1 VKRRI
6 NLDIN
11 FLVNIL
17 LFVLVGWFVYKRVA
31 PVKNLRNLTDRQLRE
46 KLRIPGNSTLIDVR
60 ETHEFSSGHI
70 QGAVNIPLSRL
81 KQRFKEIPTDK
92 ELILYCQS
100 GMYSKQAARILQQQK
115 HKDIYHLSG
124 GIASWSGKKKSGN
137 G

>member
-1 VKRRI
+1 MKRRI

-17 LFVLVGWFVYKRVA
+17 LFVFVGWFVFKRVA
-31 PVKNLRNLTDRQLRE
+31 PVKNLRNLTDEQLRE
-46 KLRIPGNSTLIDVR
+46 KLKIPGNSTLIDVR
-60 ETHEFSSGHI
+60 EIHEFSSGHI

-81 KQRFKEIPTDK
+81 KQRSKDIPTDK

-100 GMYSKQAARILQQQK
+100 GMRSKQAARILHKQQY
-115 HKDIYHLSG
+115 KDISHLSG
-124 GIASWSGKKKSGN
+124 GFASWSGKKKSGN